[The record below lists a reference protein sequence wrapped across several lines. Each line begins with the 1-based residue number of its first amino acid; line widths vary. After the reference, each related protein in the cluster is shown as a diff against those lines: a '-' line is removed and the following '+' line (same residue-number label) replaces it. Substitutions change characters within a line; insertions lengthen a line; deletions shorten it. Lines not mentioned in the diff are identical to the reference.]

1 MTPTRVGL
9 AVLVLGLMAV
19 SFLAGVG
26 FESRFSALGGPGHEV
41 RFAQFPGDVFADESA
56 LQSLQ
61 AKDANNLTP
70 VETFWQ
76 VLNKVRERYYEPI
89 DDENKLAYGAA
100 KGLMRALGDPYSRFL
115 DPKDRMAFDRAT
127 EGQVEGIGALLA
139 PGEIPDVDV
148 PTVVIV
154 KPFPGGPAYNA
165 GILPGDWVVGVGD
178 SPEKIDNVIGETVD
192 EVADRIRGP
201 HGTEVYLMVVRDRKS
216 DPITIKVARDRVEV
230 PVVQTQHFD
239 NIAYAKLDSFS
250 ENSAQRLGEALSDLE
265 KQPESALIIDLR
277 GNSGGLLNA
286 AQDIVSMFVSQGPVV
301 YIKEREGN
309 PKQLPIKSELYRGYS
324 FPIVVLVNSTTA
336 SASEIL
342 AGALKDNKRATLVGT
357 RTFGKGLVQTVIPLA
372 DNRTAIS
379 ITTARYLTPAKTD
392 INKTGI
398 EPDYRV
404 VLGRDDEIKLLREQL
419 PPEQDKQLQ
428 AALAFLKT
436 GTVPADL
443 IAEPSED
450 PRAKALEAMQSGQP

>member
-1 MTPTRVGL
+1 
-9 AVLVLGLMAV
+9 MAV

-26 FESRFSALGGPGHEV
+26 FESRFGTLGGPAHEV
-41 RFAQFPGDVFADESA
+41 RLAGNVFADETSLRD
-56 LQSLQ
+56 LQT
-61 AKDANNLTP
+61 KDANNLTP

-89 DDENKLAYGAA
+89 EDENKLAYGAA

-115 DPKDRMAFDRAT
+115 DPKDRMAFARVT
-127 EGQVEGIGALLA
+127 EGEVEGIGALLS
-139 PGEIPDVDV
+139 PGEIQDVDV
-148 PTVVIV
+148 PTVVVV
-154 KPFPGGPAYNA
+154 KPFPGGPAFNA

-178 SPEKIDNVIGETVD
+178 SPERIDNVIGETVD
-192 EVADRIRGP
+192 EVAERIRGP
-201 HGTEVYLMVVRDRKS
+201 HGTDVYLMVVRDRKS
-216 DPITIKVARDRVEV
+216 DPITLKVARDRVEV
-230 PVVQTQHFD
+230 PVVQTKRFGQ
-239 NIAYAKLDSFS
+239 IAYVKLDSFS
-250 ENSAQRLGEALSDLE
+250 ENSAQRLAEALTDLE
-265 KQPESALIIDLR
+265 GQPESALIVDLR

-309 PKQLPIKSELYRGYS
+309 PKQLPVKSELYRGYS
-324 FPIVVLVNSTTA
+324 FPIVVLTNSTTA

-342 AGALKDNKRATLVGT
+342 AGALKDSKRATLVGT

-372 DNRTAIS
+372 DNHTAIS

-398 EPDYRV
+398 EPDYLV
-404 VLGRDDEIKLLREQL
+404 VLTRDDEIKLLREQL

-428 AALAFLKT
+428 AALTFLKT
-436 GTVPADL
+436 DTVPADM
-443 IAEPSED
+443 IADPSQD
-450 PRAKALEAMQSGQP
+450 PRAKAVEAMTSGQR